1 MIHVT
6 KKDLPQGLV
15 ELEIT
20 VPKEDLVEFLRKA
33 ALRISQTINI
43 KGFRKGRAPYAV
55 VKQQVGEEGILEEAS
70 KEIISQT
77 FYDAVVQEKL
87 ETVAQPEIEIKKIAP
102 NNDLI
107 YTAKVAL
114 LPNVTLGDMTKVV
127 IEKGT
132 DDVTD
137 NDVAKVIEELRK
149 KRATEKEVLRPAK
162 MGDRVIL
169 DFHVSQANV
178 PIEGGQ
184 SNDHTVDLGAGMMI
198 PGFEEQVV
206 GLSAGQDRNF
216 TLNFPSE
223 YHEKTL
229 AGKPA
234 DFKIKLKKVNE
245 MQTPELTDD
254 FAKSVGKFQDLQELK
269 DQVKKNMQEERAQKT
284 RERQELD
291 AMKQMVALTTFSDIP
306 EILVVAEV
314 DEMIQELK
322 SNASR
327 RGMQFEDYLKNL
339 KKTEEDLRKEFRE
352 QALQRVKASLI
363 ARAVTKKEN
372 LSVTDEELESEVAKV
387 LEAYKAYSD
396 LQKQFDNDHYRGYT
410 RNMIL
415 YRKVFTVLLS
425 HATVREKAT
434 EEKK

>member
-1 MIHVT
+1 MIHVA

-114 LPNVTLGDMTKVV
+114 LPTVALGDMTKMV

-137 NDVAKVIEELRK
+137 NDVTKVIEELRK

-184 SNDHTVDLGAGMMI
+184 STDHTVDLGAGMMI

-234 DFKIKLKKVNE
+234 DFKIKLKKVSE

-254 FAKSVGKFQDLQELK
+254 FAKGVGKFQNLQELK

-291 AMKQMVALTTFSDIP
+291 AMKQMVALTTLSDIP

-352 QALQRVKASLI
+352 QALQRVKASLV

-387 LEAYKAYSD
+387 LEAYKAYPD

-425 HATVREKAT
+425 HASVTEKVP

>member
-1 MIHVT
+1 MIHVA
-6 KKDLPQGLV
+6 KKNIPQGLV

-70 KEIISQT
+70 KEIISRT

-114 LPNVTLGDMTKVV
+114 LPTVTLGDMTKVV

-206 GLSAGQDRNF
+206 GLSAGQDRTF
-216 TLNFPSE
+216 TLNFPDE

-254 FAKSVGKFQDLQELK
+254 FAKGVGKFQNLQELK

-352 QALQRVKASLI
+352 QALQRVKASLV

-387 LEAYKAYSD
+387 LEAYKAYPD
-396 LQKQFDNDHYRGYT
+396 LQKQFDNDHYRKYT

-425 HATVREKAT
+425 HASVKEKAM

>member
-6 KKDLPQGLV
+6 KKELPQGLV

-20 VPKEDLVEFLRKA
+20 VPKEDLVQFLSKA
-33 ALRISQTINI
+33 ALRISQNINI

-77 FYDAVVQEKL
+77 FYDAVTQEKL

-114 LPNVTLGDMTKVV
+114 LPQVTLGDMTKIVV
-127 IEKGT
+127 EKENAAVT
-132 DDVTD
+132 DKEVDDVIVD
-137 NDVAKVIEELRK
+137 LRK

-162 MGDRVIL
+162 MGDRVSL
-169 DFHVSQANV
+169 DFNVFQANV

-184 SNDHTVDLGAGMMI
+184 SSDHAVDLGAGMMI

-206 GLSAGQDRNF
+206 GLSAGENREF
-216 TLNFPSE
+216 TLNFPAE
-223 YHEKTL
+223 YHEKSL

-234 DFKIKLKKVNE
+234 DFKITVKKVLE
-245 MQTPELTDD
+245 MATPELTDD
-254 FAKSVGKFQDLQELK
+254 FAKSVGKFQNTQELK
-269 DQVKKNMQEERAQKT
+269 DQIKNNLQKEREQKT
-284 RERQELD
+284 RERQEID
-291 AMKQMVALTTFSDIP
+291 AMKQLVALTTFSDIP
-306 EILVVAEV
+306 EMLIKSEV
-314 DEMIQELK
+314 EEMIQELK

-327 RGMQFEDYLKNL
+327 RGMEFGDYLKHL
-339 KKTEEDLRKEFRE
+339 KKTEEELATEFRE
-352 QALQRVKASLI
+352 QAEQRVKSSLV
-363 ARAVTKKEN
+363 ARAVTKQEN
-372 LSVTDEELESEVAKV
+372 LTVADDEVEKEVAKI
-387 LEAYKAYSD
+387 LDAYKEYPD
-396 LQKQFDNDHYRGYT
+396 LQKQFDNDHYRQYT

-415 YRKVFTVLLS
+415 YRKVFTSLLS
-425 HATVREKAT
+425 HATEK
-434 EEKK
+434 EKTPEPQK